1 MMIEGAMMPQRNP
14 DIQPPLPT
22 RDGVGASCIAL
33 PSVNPF
39 ASGAPSIQTKNSL
52 DASATAQHR
61 RTENTSANSTN
72 ASTDPAQRLIANTL
86 LNLTHQEHLP
96 NAITDQRNSE
106 IIFPAGTIA
115 HFLAQQFPAISA
127 HEWSH
132 RMAAGNVVDEHGVTV
147 TPTRAFEAGLRIY
160 YYRALETEP
169 RIPFDEVILFQ
180 DEQLV
185 VVDKPHFLPVIPSGR
200 YLQETLLVRLKRK
213 LGIDTLVPIHRIDRG
228 TAGVIVFSVQ
238 ESTRGKYQQLFA
250 TRDVRKTYEAIAPIN
265 RALHFPLTHE
275 SCLAPD
281 EHFMRMKEIAGEANS
296 QTHFEII
303 RELTAPCANPL
314 APTAAR
320 TLASPLAAMPARAI
334 ASALT
339 STPSNAFASP
349 LTPMPSHIIPSTLAP
364 SFALYRLRP
373 ITGRK
378 HQLRV
383 HCAALAIPI
392 VNDPMYPTFLP
403 EPARDAP
410 EDFSK
415 PLQLLARAVEFT
427 DPITGAARAFSS
439 ARQLELL
446 ATHT

>member
-1 MMIEGAMMPQRNP
+1 MELGLS
-14 DIQPPLPT
+14 PPLPT

-33 PSVNPF
+33 PSVNEF
-39 ASGAPSIQTKNSL
+39 ARGATSSLPTNLINAETDEHNAENIFPNPTYAGNSL
-52 DASATAQHR
+52 NAGADQH
-61 RTENTSANSTN
+61 NGANVFS
-72 ASTDPAQRLIANTL
+72 P
-86 LNLTHQEHLP
+86 
-96 NAITDQRNSE
+96 
-106 IIFPAGTIA
+106 GTIA
-115 HFLAQQFPAISA
+115 HFLAQQFPSISA
-127 HEWSH
+127 HEWSQ
-132 RMAAGNVVDEHGVTV
+132 RMAAVNVVDEHGVAV

-250 TRDVRKTYEAIAPIN
+250 TRNVRKTYEAIAPIN
-265 RALHFPLTHE
+265 RALHFPFTHA
-275 SCLAPD
+275 SCLVQD
-281 EHFMRMKEIAGEANS
+281 EHFMRMKEITGEANS
-296 QTHFEII
+296 QTHFEMI
-303 RELTAPCANPL
+303 REITAPGANPL
-314 APTAAR
+314 APTPAHAH
-320 TLASPLAAMPARAI
+320 TLA
-334 ASALT
+334 
-339 STPSNAFASP
+339 
-349 LTPMPSHIIPSTLAP
+349 STLAP

-415 PLQLLARAVEFT
+415 PLQLLARTVEFT
-427 DPITGAARAFSS
+427 DPITGTTRAFTS

-446 ATHT
+446 ATYP

>member
-1 MMIEGAMMPQRNP
+1 MSGACVVPSRCRCGNGLELGLS
-14 DIQPPLPT
+14 PPLPT

-39 ASGAPSIQTKNSL
+39 ASGS
-52 DASATAQHR
+52 
-61 RTENTSANSTN
+61 TSSRPTN
-72 ASTDPAQRLIANTL
+72 LI
-86 LNLTHQEHLP
+86 
-96 NAITDQRNSE
+96 NAETDQHSGANL
-106 IIFPAGTIA
+106 FAAGTIA
-115 HFLAQQFPAISA
+115 DFLVKQFPGISA
-127 HEWSH
+127 HEWSQ
-132 RMAAGNVVDEHGVTV
+132 RIAAGNVVDEYGVAV

-169 RIPFDEVILFQ
+169 HIPFEEVILFQ

-213 LGIDTLVPIHRIDRG
+213 LGIDTLVPIHRIDRA

-250 TRDVRKTYEAIAPIN
+250 TRDVLKTYEAIAPIN
-265 RALHFPLTHE
+265 RALLFPLMHA
-275 SCLAPD
+275 SRLASD

-303 RELTAPCANPL
+303 RELT
-314 APTAAR
+314 PT
-320 TLASPLAAMPARAI
+320 L
-334 ASALT
+334 
-339 STPSNAFASP
+339 
-349 LTPMPSHIIPSTLAP
+349 
-364 SFALYRLRP
+364 ALYRLRP

-392 VNDPMYPTFLP
+392 MNDPMYPTFLP

-410 EDFSK
+410 EDFSN
-415 PLQLLARAVEFT
+415 PLQLLARTVEFI
-427 DPITGAARAFSS
+427 DPITGAARAFTS

-446 ATHT
+446 STHT

>member
-33 PSVNPF
+33 PSVNEF
-39 ASGAPSIQTKNSL
+39 APGAIGAASI
-52 DASATAQHR
+52 
-61 RTENTSANSTN
+61 
-72 ASTDPAQRLIANTL
+72 
-86 LNLTHQEHLP
+86 
-96 NAITDQRNSE
+96 NAINAETDMHNAANL
-106 IIFPAGTIA
+106 FATGTIA
-115 HFLAQQFPAISA
+115 HFLVHQFPAISA

-132 RMAAGNVVDEHGVTV
+132 RMAAGLVVDEHGVAV

-169 RIPFDEVILFQ
+169 RIPFHEVILFQ

-213 LGIDTLVPIHRIDRG
+213 LGNDTLVPIHRIDRG

-265 RALHFPLTHE
+265 RALRFPLTHA
-275 SCLAPD
+275 SCLVQD

-296 QTHFEII
+296 QTHLEII
-303 RELTAPCANPL
+303 RELTAPCTNPL
-314 APTAAR
+314 APT
-320 TLASPLAAMPARAI
+320 PAH
-334 ASALT
+334 ALKT
-339 STPSNAFASP
+339 TPSHALA
-349 LTPMPSHIIPSTLAP
+349 STLAP

-415 PLQLLARAVEFT
+415 PLQLLARTIEFT
-427 DPITGAARAFSS
+427 DPVTGAVRAFSS
-439 ARQLELL
+439 ASQLELL

>member
-1 MMIEGAMMPQRNP
+1 LRARREINRRHAQRVMMIEGAMKPQRNP

-33 PSVNPF
+33 PSVNEF
-39 ASGAPSIQTKNSL
+39 ARGATSSLPTNLINAETDQHTAENIFPNPTHAGNSL
-52 DASATAQHR
+52 TASANQH
-61 RTENTSANSTN
+61 NGANFFS
-72 ASTDPAQRLIANTL
+72 P
-86 LNLTHQEHLP
+86 
-96 NAITDQRNSE
+96 
-106 IIFPAGTIA
+106 GTIA

-132 RMAAGNVVDEHGVTV
+132 RMAAGLVVDEHGVAV

-160 YYRALETEP
+160 YYRALEAEP

-213 LGIDTLVPIHRIDRG
+213 LSIDTLVPIHRIDRG

-265 RALHFPLTHE
+265 RALNFPLTHE

-296 QTHFEII
+296 QTHFEMI
-303 RELTAPCANPL
+303 RK
-314 APTAAR
+314 
-320 TLASPLAAMPARAI
+320 
-334 ASALT
+334 
-339 STPSNAFASP
+339 
-349 LTPMPSHIIPSTLAP
+349 LTPIL
-364 SFALYRLRP
+364 ALYRLRP

-383 HCAALAIPI
+383 HCAALEIPI
-392 VNDPMYPTFLP
+392 VNDSMYPTFLP

-415 PLQLLARAVEFT
+415 PLQLLARTIEFT
-427 DPITGAARAFSS
+427 DPITGAALAFSS

>member
-1 MMIEGAMMPQRNP
+1 MPQRNP
-14 DIQPPLPT
+14 DMQPPLPT
-22 RDGVGASCIAL
+22 RDGVGASCVVL
-33 PSVNPF
+33 PGCASDASCAPLAKNPTSARVENSLG
-39 ASGAPSIQTKNSL
+39 ASSNFQHSDTANTSTNTTHAENSL
-52 DASATAQHR
+52 DA
-61 RTENTSANSTN
+61 EIN
-72 ASTDPAQRLIANTL
+72 QR
-86 LNLTHQEHLP
+86 NLTNQFTKTAHVENSVNARTDHP
-96 NAITDQRNSE
+96 NVKN
-106 IIFPAGTIA
+106 IFPAGTIA
-115 HFLAQQFPAISA
+115 HFLVKQFPAISA
-127 HEWSH
+127 HEWLR
-132 RMAAGNVVDEHGVTV
+132 RMSAGHVVDEHGEAV
-147 TPTRAFEAGLRIY
+147 TPARAFEAGLRIY

-250 TRDVRKTYEAIAPIN
+250 TRDVRKTYEAVAPIN
-265 RALHFPLTHE
+265 RALRFPLTHA

-281 EHFMRMKEIAGEANS
+281 EHFMRMKEVVGEANS
-296 QTHFEII
+296 QTHLEII
-303 RELTAPCANPL
+303 RELT
-314 APTAAR
+314 
-320 TLASPLAAMPARAI
+320 PA
-334 ASALT
+334 L
-339 STPSNAFASP
+339 
-349 LTPMPSHIIPSTLAP
+349 
-364 SFALYRLRP
+364 ALYRLRP

-383 HCAALAIPI
+383 HCAALAIAI

-415 PLQLLARAVEFT
+415 PLQLLARAVEFS
-427 DPITGAARAFSS
+427 DPITGAARAFASS
-439 ARQLELL
+439 RQLELL
-446 ATHT
+446 AT

>member
-1 MMIEGAMMPQRNP
+1 MELGLS
-14 DIQPPLPT
+14 PPLPT

-61 RTENTSANSTN
+61 RTENTSANPTN
-72 ASTDPAQRLIANTL
+72 ASTDPTQRLIANTF
-86 LNLTHQEHLP
+86 LNPTHQEHLP
-96 NAITDQRNSE
+96 NATTDQTNSE
-106 IIFPAGTIA
+106 IIFPTGTIA
-115 HFLAQQFPAISA
+115 HFLVHQFPAISA

-132 RMAAGNVVDEHGVTV
+132 RMAAGNVVDEHGVAV

-160 YYRALETEP
+160 YYRALEIEP

-200 YLQETLLVRLKRK
+200 YLQETLLVRLKRT

-250 TRDVRKTYEAIAPIN
+250 TRDVRKTYEAIAPMN
-265 RALHFPLTHE
+265 RALNFPLTHE

-296 QTHFEII
+296 QTHFEMI
-303 RELTAPCANPL
+303 RELTPIL
-314 APTAAR
+314 
-320 TLASPLAAMPARAI
+320 
-334 ASALT
+334 
-339 STPSNAFASP
+339 
-349 LTPMPSHIIPSTLAP
+349 
-364 SFALYRLRP
+364 ALYRLRP

-383 HCAALAIPI
+383 HCAALEIPI

-403 EPARDAP
+403 EPARDTP

-415 PLQLLARAVEFT
+415 PLQLLARTIEFT
-427 DPITGAARAFSS
+427 DPITGAVRVFTS

-446 ATHT
+446 TTHT

>member
-1 MMIEGAMMPQRNP
+1 MELGLS
-14 DIQPPLPT
+14 PPLPT

-39 ASGAPSIQTKNSL
+39 ASDAPSIQAKNSL
-52 DASATAQHR
+52 DASATAQHC
-61 RTENTSANSTN
+61 RTENTSANLTN
-72 ASTDPAQRLIANTL
+72 ASTDPARRLIANTF
-86 LNLTHQEHLP
+86 LNPTHQEHLP
-96 NAITDQRNSE
+96 NATSDQSNLE

-127 HEWSH
+127 HEWSQ
-132 RMAAGNVVDEHGVTV
+132 RMAAENVVDEHGVAV

-160 YYRALETEP
+160 YYRTLETEP
-169 RIPFDEVILFQ
+169 RIPFHEVILFQ

-265 RALHFPLTHE
+265 RALGFPLMHE

-303 RELTAPCANPL
+303 RELTAPCTNPL
-314 APTAAR
+314 APT
-320 TLASPLAAMPARAI
+320 LAH
-334 ASALT
+334 ALKT
-339 STPSNAFASP
+339 TPSHAHA
-349 LTPMPSHIIPSTLAP
+349 STLAP

-392 VNDPMYPTFLP
+392 VNDSMYPTFLP

-415 PLQLLARAVEFT
+415 PLQLLARTVEFT
-427 DPITGAARAFSS
+427 DPITGAARAFTSV
-439 ARQLELL
+439 RQLELL

>member
-1 MMIEGAMMPQRNP
+1 
-14 DIQPPLPT
+14 
-22 RDGVGASCIAL
+22 
-33 PSVNPF
+33 
-39 ASGAPSIQTKNSL
+39 
-52 DASATAQHR
+52 
-61 RTENTSANSTN
+61 
-72 ASTDPAQRLIANTL
+72 
-86 LNLTHQEHLP
+86 
-96 NAITDQRNSE
+96 
-106 IIFPAGTIA
+106 
-115 HFLAQQFPAISA
+115 
-127 HEWSH
+127 
-132 RMAAGNVVDEHGVTV
+132 MAAGNVVDEHGVAV
-147 TPTRAFEAGLRIY
+147 TLTRAFEAGLRIY

-213 LGIDTLVPIHRIDRG
+213 LSIDTLVPIHRIDRG

-265 RALHFPLTHE
+265 RALHFPLMHA

-314 APTAAR
+314 APTPAR
-320 TLASPLAAMPARAI
+320 TVASSPAPTQSHALA
-334 ASALT
+334 
-339 STPSNAFASP
+339 
-349 LTPMPSHIIPSTLAP
+349 STLAP

-383 HCAALAIPI
+383 HCAALQIPI

-415 PLQLLARAVEFT
+415 PLQLLARTVEFT

-439 ARQLELL
+439 ALQLELL
-446 ATHT
+446 TTHT

>member
-1 MMIEGAMMPQRNP
+1 
-14 DIQPPLPT
+14 
-22 RDGVGASCIAL
+22 
-33 PSVNPF
+33 VNPF
-39 ASGAPSIQTKNSL
+39 ASGSTSSHPTNLINAETDQHSGENIFPNPTYAGNSL
-52 DASATAQHR
+52 NAAAEQH
-61 RTENTSANSTN
+61 NAANLF
-72 ASTDPAQRLIANTL
+72 A
-86 LNLTHQEHLP
+86 
-96 NAITDQRNSE
+96 
-106 IIFPAGTIA
+106 AGTIA
-115 HFLAQQFPAISA
+115 HFLVQQFPAISA
-127 HEWSH
+127 HEWSQ
-132 RMAAGNVVDEHGVTV
+132 RIAAGNVVDEHGVAV

-200 YLQETLLVRLKRK
+200 YLQETLLVRMKRK

-281 EHFMRMKEIAGEANS
+281 EHFMRMKEITGEANS
-296 QTHFEII
+296 QTHFEMI
-303 RELTAPCANPL
+303 RELTEAFTNQL
-314 APTAAR
+314 AYTPAR
-320 TLASPLAAMPARAI
+320 ALASPLV
-334 ASALT
+334 
-339 STPSNAFASP
+339 
-349 LTPMPSHIIPSTLAP
+349 PMPSHKIPSTLAP

-383 HCAALAIPI
+383 HCAALQIPI

-427 DPITGAARAFSS
+427 DPITGAARAFTS

-446 ATHT
+446 ATHI

>member
-1 MMIEGAMMPQRNP
+1 MPQRNP

-33 PSVNPF
+33 PSVNEF
-39 ASGAPSIQTKNSL
+39 ARGATSSLPTNLIHTETNQHGAENIFPNPTHAGNSL
-52 DASATAQHR
+52 NAAADQH
-61 RTENTSANSTN
+61 NGANLFS
-72 ASTDPAQRLIANTL
+72 P
-86 LNLTHQEHLP
+86 
-96 NAITDQRNSE
+96 
-106 IIFPAGTIA
+106 GTIA
-115 HFLAQQFPAISA
+115 DFLAQQFPAISA
-127 HEWSH
+127 HEWSQ

-238 ESTRGKYQQLFA
+238 ESTRGMYQQLFA
-250 TRDVRKTYEAIAPIN
+250 TREVRKTYEAIAPIN
-265 RALHFPLTHE
+265 RALHFPLTHA
-275 SCLAPD
+275 SCMVQD

-303 RELTAPCANPL
+303 RELTAPGANPL
-314 APTAAR
+314 APTPAHAH
-320 TLASPLAAMPARAI
+320 TLA
-334 ASALT
+334 
-339 STPSNAFASP
+339 
-349 LTPMPSHIIPSTLAP
+349 STLAP

-415 PLQLLARAVEFT
+415 PLQLLARTVEFT
-427 DPITGAARAFSS
+427 DPITCTTRAFTS

-446 ATHT
+446 ATYP

>member
-1 MMIEGAMMPQRNP
+1 MMPQRNP

-33 PSVNPF
+33 PSVNEF
-39 ASGAPSIQTKNSL
+39 ARGATSSLPTNLINAETDQHNAENIFPNPTHAGNSL
-52 DASATAQHR
+52 NAAADQH
-61 RTENTSANSTN
+61 NGANLFS
-72 ASTDPAQRLIANTL
+72 P
-86 LNLTHQEHLP
+86 
-96 NAITDQRNSE
+96 
-106 IIFPAGTIA
+106 GTIA
-115 HFLAQQFPAISA
+115 DFLAQQFPAISA
-127 HEWSH
+127 HEWSQ
-132 RMAAGNVVDEHGVTV
+132 RMAAGNVVDEHGVAV

-185 VVDKPHFLPVIPSGR
+185 IVDKPHFLPVIPSGR

-213 LGIDTLVPIHRIDRG
+213 LIIDTLVPIHRIDRG

-265 RALHFPLTHE
+265 RALHFPLTHA

-303 RELTAPCANPL
+303 REITAPCTNQL
-314 APTAAR
+314 APTGAR
-320 TLASPLAAMPARAI
+320 TLASPLA
-334 ASALT
+334 
-339 STPSNAFASP
+339 
-349 LTPMPSHIIPSTLAP
+349 STLAP

-415 PLQLLARAVEFT
+415 PLQLLARAIEFT
-427 DPITGAARAFSS
+427 DPITGAARAFTS

-446 ATHT
+446 ATYP

>member
-1 MMIEGAMMPQRNP
+1 MN
-14 DIQPPLPT
+14 
-22 RDGVGASCIAL
+22 
-33 PSVNPF
+33 
-39 ASGAPSIQTKNSL
+39 
-52 DASATAQHR
+52 
-61 RTENTSANSTN
+61 
-72 ASTDPAQRLIANTL
+72 PAQRLIANTF
-86 LNLTHQEHLP
+86 LNPTHQEHLP
-96 NAITDQRNSE
+96 NAATDESTSE

-115 HFLAQQFPAISA
+115 HFLVQQFPAISA

-132 RMAAGNVVDEHGVTV
+132 RIATGNVVDEYGVAV
-147 TPTRAFEAGLRIY
+147 TPKRAFKAGLRIF

-265 RALHFPLTHE
+265 RALQFPLMHE

-296 QTHFEII
+296 QTHFEMI
-303 RELTAPCANPL
+303 RELT
-314 APTAAR
+314 PT
-320 TLASPLAAMPARAI
+320 L
-334 ASALT
+334 
-339 STPSNAFASP
+339 
-349 LTPMPSHIIPSTLAP
+349 
-364 SFALYRLRP
+364 ALYRLRP

-383 HCAALAIPI
+383 HCAALEIPI
-392 VNDPMYPTFLP
+392 MNDPMYPTFLP

-415 PLQLLARAVEFT
+415 PLQLLARAVEFI
-427 DPITGAARAFSS
+427 DPVTGAVRAFTS

-446 ATHT
+446 ATHI

>member
-1 MMIEGAMMPQRNP
+1 MELGLS
-14 DIQPPLPT
+14 PPLPT

-39 ASGAPSIQTKNSL
+39 ASGS
-52 DASATAQHR
+52 
-61 RTENTSANSTN
+61 TSSRPTN
-72 ASTDPAQRLIANTL
+72 LI
-86 LNLTHQEHLP
+86 
-96 NAITDQRNSE
+96 NAETDQHSGANL
-106 IIFPAGTIA
+106 FAAGTIA
-115 HFLAQQFPAISA
+115 DFLVKQFPGISA
-127 HEWSH
+127 HEWSQ
-132 RMAAGNVVDEHGVTV
+132 RIAAGNVVDEYGVAV

-169 RIPFDEVILFQ
+169 HIPFEEVILFQ

-213 LGIDTLVPIHRIDRG
+213 LGIDTLVPIHRIDRA

-250 TRDVRKTYEAIAPIN
+250 TRDVLKTYEAIAPIN
-265 RALHFPLTHE
+265 RALLFPLMHA
-275 SCLAPD
+275 SRLASD

-303 RELTAPCANPL
+303 RELT
-314 APTAAR
+314 PT
-320 TLASPLAAMPARAI
+320 L
-334 ASALT
+334 
-339 STPSNAFASP
+339 
-349 LTPMPSHIIPSTLAP
+349 
-364 SFALYRLRP
+364 ALYRLRP

-392 VNDPMYPTFLP
+392 MNDPMYPTFLP

-410 EDFSK
+410 EDFSN
-415 PLQLLARAVEFT
+415 PLQLLARTVEFI
-427 DPITGAARAFSS
+427 DPITGAARAFTS

-446 ATHT
+446 STHT

>member
-1 MMIEGAMMPQRNP
+1 M
-14 DIQPPLPT
+14 
-22 RDGVGASCIAL
+22 
-33 PSVNPF
+33 
-39 ASGAPSIQTKNSL
+39 
-52 DASATAQHR
+52 
-61 RTENTSANSTN
+61 
-72 ASTDPAQRLIANTL
+72 DPAQRLIANTF
-86 LNLTHQEHLP
+86 LNPTHQEHLP
-96 NAITDQRNSE
+96 NTTTDQSNLE

-127 HEWSH
+127 HEWSQ
-132 RMAAGNVVDEHGVTV
+132 RIAAGNVVDEHGVAV

-265 RALHFPLTHE
+265 HSLDFPLTHA

-281 EHFMRMKEIAGEANS
+281 EHFMRMKEISGEANS
-296 QTHFEII
+296 QTHFEMM
-303 RELTAPCANPL
+303 RELT
-314 APTAAR
+314 PT
-320 TLASPLAAMPARAI
+320 L
-334 ASALT
+334 
-339 STPSNAFASP
+339 
-349 LTPMPSHIIPSTLAP
+349 
-364 SFALYRLRP
+364 ALYRLRP

-383 HCAALAIPI
+383 HCAALEIPI
-392 VNDPMYPTFLP
+392 VNDPMYPTFLT
-403 EPARDAP
+403 EPTRDEP

-415 PLQLLARAVEFT
+415 PLQLLALAVEFT
-427 DPITGAARAFSS
+427 DPITGAARTFTS

-446 ATHT
+446 ATHI

>member
-33 PSVNPF
+33 PSVNEF
-39 ASGAPSIQTKNSL
+39 APGAIGAASI
-52 DASATAQHR
+52 
-61 RTENTSANSTN
+61 
-72 ASTDPAQRLIANTL
+72 
-86 LNLTHQEHLP
+86 
-96 NAITDQRNSE
+96 NAINAETDMHNAANL
-106 IIFPAGTIA
+106 FAAGTIA
-115 HFLAQQFPAISA
+115 HFLVHQFPAISA
-127 HEWSH
+127 HEWSQ
-132 RMAAGNVVDEHGVTV
+132 RMAAGLVVDEHGVAV

-169 RIPFDEVILFQ
+169 RIPFHEVILFQ

-303 RELTAPCANPL
+303 RELTAPCTNLL
-314 APTAAR
+314 AP
-320 TLASPLAAMPARAI
+320 
-334 ASALT
+334 
-339 STPSNAFASP
+339 
-349 LTPMPSHIIPSTLAP
+349 TLAP

-415 PLQLLARAVEFT
+415 PLQLLARTVEFT
-427 DPITGAARAFSS
+427 DPVTGAVRAFTS

-446 ATHT
+446 ATYP

>member
-1 MMIEGAMMPQRNP
+1 MELGLS
-14 DIQPPLPT
+14 PPLPT

-33 PSVNPF
+33 PSVNEF
-39 ASGAPSIQTKNSL
+39 ARGATSSLPTNLINAETDQHNAENIFPNPTHAGNSL
-52 DASATAQHR
+52 NAGADQH
-61 RTENTSANSTN
+61 NGANVFS
-72 ASTDPAQRLIANTL
+72 P
-86 LNLTHQEHLP
+86 
-96 NAITDQRNSE
+96 
-106 IIFPAGTIA
+106 GTIA

-127 HEWSH
+127 HEWSQ
-132 RMAAGNVVDEHGVTV
+132 RMAAGNVVDEHGVAV

-250 TRDVRKTYEAIAPIN
+250 TRNVRKTYEAIAPIN
-265 RALHFPLTHE
+265 RALHFPLMHA
-275 SCLAPD
+275 SCLVQD

-303 RELTAPCANPL
+303 RELTAPGANPL
-314 APTAAR
+314 APTPAHAH
-320 TLASPLAAMPARAI
+320 TLAST
-334 ASALT
+334 LT
-339 STPSNAFASP
+339 
-349 LTPMPSHIIPSTLAP
+349 P

-403 EPARDAP
+403 EPAREAP

-415 PLQLLARAVEFT
+415 PLQLLARTVEFT
-427 DPITGAARAFSS
+427 DPITGAARAFTS

-446 ATHT
+446 VTYP

>member
-1 MMIEGAMMPQRNP
+1 MSGARVVPSRCRSGNGLELGLSS
-14 DIQPPLPT
+14 PLPT

-39 ASGAPSIQTKNSL
+39 ASGS
-52 DASATAQHR
+52 
-61 RTENTSANSTN
+61 TSSRPTN
-72 ASTDPAQRLIANTL
+72 LI
-86 LNLTHQEHLP
+86 
-96 NAITDQRNSE
+96 NAETDQHSGANL
-106 IIFPAGTIA
+106 FAAGTIA
-115 HFLAQQFPAISA
+115 DFLVKQFPGISA
-127 HEWSH
+127 HEWAQ
-132 RMAAGNVVDEHGVTV
+132 RIAAGNVVDEYGLAV
-147 TPTRAFEAGLRIY
+147 TPTRTFEAGLRIY

-185 VVDKPHFLPVIPSGR
+185 IVDKPHFLPVIPSGR
-200 YLQETLLVRLKRK
+200 YLQETLLVRMKRK

-250 TRDVRKTYEAIAPIN
+250 TRDVCKTYEAIAPIN
-265 RALHFPLTHE
+265 RALNFPLTHE

-296 QTHFEII
+296 QTHFEMI
-303 RELTAPCANPL
+303 REIT
-314 APTAAR
+314 PT
-320 TLASPLAAMPARAI
+320 L
-334 ASALT
+334 
-339 STPSNAFASP
+339 
-349 LTPMPSHIIPSTLAP
+349 
-364 SFALYRLRP
+364 ALYRLRP

-383 HCAALAIPI
+383 HCAALEIPI
-392 VNDPMYPTFLP
+392 VNDSMYPTFLP

-410 EDFSK
+410 ENFSK

-427 DPITGAARAFSS
+427 DPITGAARSFTS

-446 ATHT
+446 ATHI

>member
-1 MMIEGAMMPQRNP
+1 MPQRNP

-33 PSVNPF
+33 PSVNEF
-39 ASGAPSIQTKNSL
+39 ARGATSSLPTNLINAETDQHNTENIFPNPTHAGNSL
-52 DASATAQHR
+52 TATADQH
-61 RTENTSANSTN
+61 NGANLFS
-72 ASTDPAQRLIANTL
+72 P
-86 LNLTHQEHLP
+86 
-96 NAITDQRNSE
+96 
-106 IIFPAGTIA
+106 GTIA

-132 RMAAGNVVDEHGVTV
+132 RMAASLVVDEHGVAV

-169 RIPFDEVILFQ
+169 RIPFHEVILFQ

-213 LGIDTLVPIHRIDRG
+213 LGIDTLVPMHRIDRA

-265 RALHFPLTHE
+265 RALNFPLTHE

-303 RELTAPCANPL
+303 RELTAPCTNLL
-314 APTAAR
+314 APT
-320 TLASPLAAMPARAI
+320 LAH
-334 ASALT
+334 ALKT
-339 STPSNAFASP
+339 TPSHAHA
-349 LTPMPSHIIPSTLAP
+349 STLAP

-415 PLQLLARAVEFT
+415 PLQLLARTVEFT
-427 DPITGAARAFSS
+427 DPITGAARAFTS

-446 ATHT
+446 ATYP

>member
-1 MMIEGAMMPQRNP
+1 MELGLS
-14 DIQPPLPT
+14 PPLPT

-33 PSVNPF
+33 PNVNPF
-39 ASGAPSIQTKNSL
+39 ANGASSIQIKNSL
-52 DASATAQHR
+52 DASATAQHC
-61 RTENTSANSTN
+61 RTENTSANPTN
-72 ASTDPAQRLIANTL
+72 ASTDPAQRLIANTF
-86 LNLTHQEHLP
+86 LNPTHQEHLP
-96 NAITDQRNSE
+96 NAITDQSNLE

-115 HFLAQQFPAISA
+115 HFLAQQFTAISA
-127 HEWSH
+127 HEWSQ
-132 RMAAGNVVDEHGVTV
+132 RIAAGNVVDEHGVAV

-160 YYRALETEP
+160 YYRALESEP
-169 RIPFDEVILFQ
+169 HIPFDEVILFQ

-265 RALHFPLTHE
+265 RALQFPLMHE

-281 EHFMRMKEIAGEANS
+281 EHFMRMKEMAGEANS

-303 RELTAPCANPL
+303 RELT
-314 APTAAR
+314 PT
-320 TLASPLAAMPARAI
+320 L
-334 ASALT
+334 
-339 STPSNAFASP
+339 
-349 LTPMPSHIIPSTLAP
+349 
-364 SFALYRLRP
+364 ALYRLRP

-383 HCAALAIPI
+383 HCATLQIPI

-403 EPARDAP
+403 EPARDAL

-427 DPITGAARAFSS
+427 DPITGAARAFTS

-446 ATHT
+446 ATHS

>member
-1 MMIEGAMMPQRNP
+1 MNH
-14 DIQPPLPT
+14 
-22 RDGVGASCIAL
+22 
-33 PSVNPF
+33 F

-61 RTENTSANSTN
+61 RTENTSTNPTN
-72 ASTDPAQRLIANTL
+72 ASTDPARRLIANTF
-86 LNLTHQEHLP
+86 LNPTHQEHLP
-96 NAITDQRNSE
+96 NATTDQSNLE

-127 HEWSH
+127 HEWSQ
-132 RMAAGNVVDEHGVTV
+132 RIAAGLVVDEHGVAV

-169 RIPFDEVILFQ
+169 RIPFHEVILFQ

-228 TAGVIVFSVQ
+228 TAGIIVFSVQ

-265 RALHFPLTHE
+265 RALRFPLTHA
-275 SCLAPD
+275 SCLVQD

-296 QTHFEII
+296 QTHLEII
-303 RELTAPCANPL
+303 RELTAPCTNSLATTPARTVASSP
-314 APTAAR
+314 APTQSHA
-320 TLASPLAAMPARAI
+320 LA
-334 ASALT
+334 
-339 STPSNAFASP
+339 
-349 LTPMPSHIIPSTLAP
+349 STLAP

-415 PLQLLARAVEFT
+415 PLQLLARTVEFT
-427 DPITGAARAFSS
+427 DPITGAARAFTS

-446 ATHT
+446 STHS

>member
-1 MMIEGAMMPQRNP
+1 MSGACVVPSRCRCGNGLELGLS
-14 DIQPPLPT
+14 PPLPT

-39 ASGAPSIQTKNSL
+39 ASGAPSIQIKNSL
-52 DASATAQHR
+52 DASATAQHCK
-61 RTENTSANSTN
+61 TENTSANPTN

-86 LNLTHQEHLP
+86 LNPTHQEHLP
-96 NAITDQRNSE
+96 NATTDQSNLE

-127 HEWSH
+127 HEWSQ
-132 RMAAGNVVDEHGVTV
+132 RMAAGNVVDEHGVAV

-238 ESTRGKYQQLFA
+238 ESTRGMYQQLFA
-250 TRDVRKTYEAIAPIN
+250 TREVRKTYEAIAPIN
-265 RALHFPLTHE
+265 RALHFPLTHA
-275 SCLAPD
+275 SCMVQD

-303 RELTAPCANPL
+303 RELTAPGANPL
-314 APTAAR
+314 APTPAHAH
-320 TLASPLAAMPARAI
+320 TLA
-334 ASALT
+334 
-339 STPSNAFASP
+339 
-349 LTPMPSHIIPSTLAP
+349 STLAP

-415 PLQLLARAVEFT
+415 PLQLLARTVEFT
-427 DPITGAARAFSS
+427 DPITCTTRAFTS

-446 ATHT
+446 ATYP

>member
-1 MMIEGAMMPQRNP
+1 LELGLS
-14 DIQPPLPT
+14 PPLPT

-33 PSVNPF
+33 PSVNEF
-39 ASGAPSIQTKNSL
+39 ARGATSSLPTNLINAETDQHSAENIFPNSTHAENSL
-52 DASATAQHR
+52 
-61 RTENTSANSTN
+61 N
-72 ASTDPAQRLIANTL
+72 AAADQYNGV
-86 LNLTHQEHLP
+86 NLFSP
-96 NAITDQRNSE
+96 
-106 IIFPAGTIA
+106 GTIA
-115 HFLAQQFPAISA
+115 HFLAHQFPVISA

-132 RMAAGNVVDEHGVTV
+132 RIAAGNVVDEHGVAV

-250 TRDVRKTYEAIAPIN
+250 TRDVRKTYEAVALIN
-265 RALHFPLTHE
+265 HALHFPLTHA

-281 EHFMRMKEIAGEANS
+281 EHFMRMKEVPGEANS

-303 RELTAPCANPL
+303 RELTAPCTNQL
-314 APTAAR
+314 SPTPTR
-320 TLASPLAAMPARAI
+320 TVASPPTPTPSHALAS
-334 ASALT
+334 T
-339 STPSNAFASP
+339 
-349 LTPMPSHIIPSTLAP
+349 LTPV
-364 SFALYRLRP
+364 FALYRLRP

-383 HCAALAIPI
+383 HCAALEIPI

-415 PLQLLARAVEFT
+415 PLQLLARTVEFT
-427 DPITGAARAFSS
+427 DPITGAARTFTS
-439 ARQLELL
+439 ARQLEFLV
-446 ATHT
+446 THI

>member
-1 MMIEGAMMPQRNP
+1 
-14 DIQPPLPT
+14 L
-22 RDGVGASCIAL
+22 
-33 PSVNPF
+33 
-39 ASGAPSIQTKNSL
+39 
-52 DASATAQHR
+52 
-61 RTENTSANSTN
+61 
-72 ASTDPAQRLIANTL
+72 
-86 LNLTHQEHLP
+86 
-96 NAITDQRNSE
+96 E

-127 HEWSH
+127 HEWSQ
-132 RMAAGNVVDEHGVTV
+132 RMAAGLVVDEHGVAV

-169 RIPFDEVILFQ
+169 RIPFHEVILFQ

-265 RALHFPLTHE
+265 RALRFPLTHA
-275 SCLAPD
+275 SCLVQD

-296 QTHFEII
+296 QTHLEII
-303 RELTAPCANPL
+303 RELTAPCTN
-314 APTAAR
+314 T
-320 TLASPLAAMPARAI
+320 LAAMPARAI
-334 ASALT
+334 ASALA
-339 STPSNAFASP
+339 STPSHAFTSP
-349 LTPMPSHIIPSTLAP
+349 LVPMPSHSIASTLAP

-383 HCAALAIPI
+383 HCAALEIPI

-403 EPARDAP
+403 EPARDTSP
-410 EDFSK
+410 PRRK
-415 PLQLLARAVEFT
+415 W
-427 DPITGAARAFSS
+427 
-439 ARQLELL
+439 
-446 ATHT
+446 

>member
-1 MMIEGAMMPQRNP
+1 MELGLS
-14 DIQPPLPT
+14 PPLPT

-39 ASGAPSIQTKNSL
+39 ASGSISSRPTNLINAETDQHSGENIFPNPTYAGNSL
-52 DASATAQHR
+52 NAAAEQH
-61 RTENTSANSTN
+61 NAANLF
-72 ASTDPAQRLIANTL
+72 A
-86 LNLTHQEHLP
+86 
-96 NAITDQRNSE
+96 
-106 IIFPAGTIA
+106 AGTIA
-115 HFLAQQFPAISA
+115 HFLVQQFPAISA
-127 HEWSH
+127 HEWAQRIS
-132 RMAAGNVVDEHGVTV
+132 AGNVVNEHGVAV

-160 YYRALETEP
+160 YYRALEIEP

-265 RALHFPLTHE
+265 HALRFPLTHE

-281 EHFMRMKEIAGEANS
+281 EHFMRMKEVPGEANS

-303 RELTAPCANPL
+303 RELTAPCTNQL
-314 APTAAR
+314 APTGAR
-320 TLASPLAAMPARAI
+320 TLASPLA
-334 ASALT
+334 
-339 STPSNAFASP
+339 STPSHALASP
-349 LTPMPSHIIPSTLAP
+349 LTPTPSHAIASTLAP

-383 HCAALAIPI
+383 HCAALEIPI
-392 VNDPMYPTFLP
+392 VNDSMYPTFLP
-403 EPARDAP
+403 EPARDVP

-415 PLQLLARAVEFT
+415 PLQLLARTVEFT
-427 DPITGAARAFSS
+427 DPITGAARTFTS
-439 ARQLELL
+439 ARQLEFLV
-446 ATHT
+446 THS

>member
-1 MMIEGAMMPQRNP
+1 MELGLS
-14 DIQPPLPT
+14 PPLPT

-39 ASGAPSIQTKNSL
+39 ASGS
-52 DASATAQHR
+52 
-61 RTENTSANSTN
+61 TSSRPTN
-72 ASTDPAQRLIANTL
+72 LI
-86 LNLTHQEHLP
+86 
-96 NAITDQRNSE
+96 NAETDQHNGANL
-106 IIFPAGTIA
+106 FAAGTIA
-115 HFLAQQFPAISA
+115 DFLVKQFPAISA
-127 HEWSH
+127 HEWSQ
-132 RMAAGNVVDEHGVTV
+132 RIAAGNVVDEHGLAV

-250 TRDVRKTYEAIAPIN
+250 TRDVRKTYEAVAPIN
-265 RALHFPLTHE
+265 RALFFPLTHE

-281 EHFMRMKEIAGEANS
+281 EHFMRMKEISGEANS
-296 QTHFEII
+296 QTHFEMM
-303 RELTAPCANPL
+303 RELT
-314 APTAAR
+314 PT
-320 TLASPLAAMPARAI
+320 L
-334 ASALT
+334 
-339 STPSNAFASP
+339 
-349 LTPMPSHIIPSTLAP
+349 
-364 SFALYRLRP
+364 ALYRLRP

-383 HCAALAIPI
+383 HCAALEIPI

-427 DPITGAARAFSS
+427 DPITGAARTFTS

-446 ATHT
+446 ATHP

>member
-1 MMIEGAMMPQRNP
+1 MIEGAMMPQRNP

-33 PSVNPF
+33 PNVNEF
-39 ASGAPSIQTKNSL
+39 ARGATSSLPTNLINAETDQHNAENIFPNPTHAGNSL
-52 DASATAQHR
+52 NAAADQH
-61 RTENTSANSTN
+61 NGANVFS
-72 ASTDPAQRLIANTL
+72 L
-86 LNLTHQEHLP
+86 
-96 NAITDQRNSE
+96 
-106 IIFPAGTIA
+106 GTIA

-127 HEWSH
+127 HEWSQ
-132 RMAAGNVVDEHGVTV
+132 RMAAGLVVDEHGVTV

-213 LGIDTLVPIHRIDRG
+213 LIIDTLVPIHRIDRA

-265 RALHFPLTHE
+265 HALRFPLTHA
-275 SCLAPD
+275 SCMAPD
-281 EHFMRMKEIAGEANS
+281 EHFMRMKEITGEANS
-296 QTHFEII
+296 QTHLEII
-303 RELTAPCANPL
+303 RELTAPCTN
-314 APTAAR
+314 T
-320 TLASPLAAMPARAI
+320 LAAMPARTV
-334 ASALT
+334 ASSPAPTQSHAL
-339 STPSNAFASP
+339 A
-349 LTPMPSHIIPSTLAP
+349 STLAP

-383 HCAALAIPI
+383 HCAALEMPI

-446 ATHT
+446 TTHT

>member
-1 MMIEGAMMPQRNP
+1 MELGLS
-14 DIQPPLPT
+14 PPLPT

-39 ASGAPSIQTKNSL
+39 ASGS
-52 DASATAQHR
+52 
-61 RTENTSANSTN
+61 TSSRPTN
-72 ASTDPAQRLIANTL
+72 LI
-86 LNLTHQEHLP
+86 
-96 NAITDQRNSE
+96 NAETDQHSGANL
-106 IIFPAGTIA
+106 FAAGTIA
-115 HFLAQQFPAISA
+115 DFLVKQFPGISA
-127 HEWSH
+127 HEWSQ
-132 RMAAGNVVDEHGVTV
+132 RIAAGNVVDEYGVAV

-169 RIPFDEVILFQ
+169 HIPFEEVILFQ

-213 LGIDTLVPIHRIDRG
+213 LGIDTLVPIHRIDRA

-250 TRDVRKTYEAIAPIN
+250 TRDVLKTYEAIAPIN
-265 RALHFPLTHE
+265 RALLFPLMHA
-275 SCLAPD
+275 SRLASD

-303 RELTAPCANPL
+303 RELT
-314 APTAAR
+314 PT
-320 TLASPLAAMPARAI
+320 L
-334 ASALT
+334 
-339 STPSNAFASP
+339 
-349 LTPMPSHIIPSTLAP
+349 
-364 SFALYRLRP
+364 ALYRLRP

-392 VNDPMYPTFLP
+392 MNDPMYPTFLP

-410 EDFSK
+410 EDFSN
-415 PLQLLARAVEFT
+415 PLQLLARTVEFI
-427 DPITGAARAFSS
+427 DPITGAARTFSS

-446 ATHT
+446 TTHT

>member
-1 MMIEGAMMPQRNP
+1 LRTRRAVDRRHAQRVMMIEGAMMPQRNP

-33 PSVNPF
+33 PSVNEF
-39 ASGAPSIQTKNSL
+39 ARGATSSLPTNLINDETDQHGAENIFPNSTHAGNSL
-52 DASATAQHR
+52 TATADQY
-61 RTENTSANSTN
+61 NGANLFS
-72 ASTDPAQRLIANTL
+72 P
-86 LNLTHQEHLP
+86 
-96 NAITDQRNSE
+96 
-106 IIFPAGTIA
+106 GTIA

-132 RMAAGNVVDEHGVTV
+132 RMAAGLVVDEHGVAV

-213 LGIDTLVPIHRIDRG
+213 LSIDTLVPIHRIDRG

-250 TRDVRKTYEAIAPIN
+250 TRDVRKTYEAIATIN
-265 RALHFPLTHE
+265 RALRFPLTHA
-275 SCLAPD
+275 SCLVQD

-303 RELTAPCANPL
+303 RELTAPGANPL
-314 APTAAR
+314 APTPAHAH
-320 TLASPLAAMPARAI
+320 TLA
-334 ASALT
+334 
-339 STPSNAFASP
+339 
-349 LTPMPSHIIPSTLAP
+349 STLAP

-415 PLQLLARAVEFT
+415 PLQLLARTVEFT
-427 DPITGAARAFSS
+427 DPITGAARAFTSG
-439 ARQLELL
+439 RQLELL
-446 ATHT
+446 ATYP

>member
-1 MMIEGAMMPQRNP
+1 MIEGAMMPQRNP

-33 PSVNPF
+33 PSVNEF
-39 ASGAPSIQTKNSL
+39 ARGATSSL
-52 DASATAQHR
+52 PTNLINAETDQHNA
-61 RTENTSANSTN
+61 ENIFPNPTHAGN
-72 ASTDPAQRLIANTL
+72 L
-86 LNLTHQEHLP
+86 LN
-96 NAITDQRNSE
+96 AGADQHNGANVFS
-106 IIFPAGTIA
+106 PGTIA

-132 RMAAGNVVDEHGVTV
+132 RMAAGLVVDEHGVAV
-147 TPTRAFEAGLRIY
+147 TSTRAFEAGLRIY

-250 TRDVRKTYEAIAPIN
+250 SRDVRKTYEAIAPIN
-265 RALHFPLTHE
+265 HALHFPLTHA

-296 QTHFEII
+296 QTHFEMI
-303 RELTAPCANPL
+303 REITP
-314 APTAAR
+314 
-320 TLASPLAAMPARAI
+320 TLA
-334 ASALT
+334 
-339 STPSNAFASP
+339 
-349 LTPMPSHIIPSTLAP
+349 
-364 SFALYRLRP
+364 LYLLRP

-383 HCAALAIPI
+383 HCAALEIPI
-392 VNDPMYPTFLP
+392 VNDSMYPTFLP

-415 PLQLLARAVEFT
+415 PLQLLARTIEFT
-427 DPITGAARAFSS
+427 DPVTSAFSS